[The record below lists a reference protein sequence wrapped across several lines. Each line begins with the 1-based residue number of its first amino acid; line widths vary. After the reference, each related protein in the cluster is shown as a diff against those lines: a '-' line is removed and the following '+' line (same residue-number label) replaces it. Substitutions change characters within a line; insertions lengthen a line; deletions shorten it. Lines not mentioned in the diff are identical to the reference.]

1 MGNIGNLSG
10 IGKMESGQGGAGDTF
25 IKLTVDLTGIT
36 PTTET
41 YKGKTYN
48 KFTFTTNE
56 LTITSISPLGDTEII
71 AINDALIYNLLPIS
85 NSNDDMGI
93 HVEYSN
99 NTFTGYVL
107 STLSTLTTVNFM
119 FTYYLELTK
128 TSILWKNYT
137 DMILSVASQN
147 KMYLVN
153 VSGYNFSYIFYSS
166 VAINN
171 RTELKTYLQSKING
185 VRIFAML
192 EGSASQTRYSVNLPY
207 FMIHY
212 SETNVQITTN
222 DYYAT
227 FSSGSYTGGSKD
239 NRVYRREYTD
249 LNVSSTEV

>member
-10 IGKMESGQGGAGDTF
+10 IGKIESNQGGAGDAF

-48 KFTFTTNE
+48 KFTFTVNE
-56 LTITSISPLGDTEII
+56 LTISSILPLGDIETIT
-71 AINDALIYNLLPIS
+71 INDALIYNLLPMS

-107 STLSTLTTVNFM
+107 STMSTLTEVNFM

-137 DMILSVASQN
+137 DMVLQLTQN
-147 KMYLVN
+147 KLYKVTISRYVN
-153 VSGYNFSYIFYSS
+153 SYIFYSS
-166 VAINN
+166 IAINDS
-171 RTELKTYLQSKING
+171 TELKSYLQSKNNG
-185 VRIFAML
+185 VRIFSRL
-192 EGSASQTRYSVNLPY
+192 EGSASQTRYQVSLPY
-207 FMIHY
+207 IMKHY
-212 SETNVQITTN
+212 DASNVQITN
-222 DYYAT
+222 DDVYAN
-227 FSSGSYTGGSKD
+227 FSSGSYTGGGKETRS
-239 NRVYRREYTD
+239 YRIAYTD
-249 LNVSSTEV
+249 LNVSSSEE